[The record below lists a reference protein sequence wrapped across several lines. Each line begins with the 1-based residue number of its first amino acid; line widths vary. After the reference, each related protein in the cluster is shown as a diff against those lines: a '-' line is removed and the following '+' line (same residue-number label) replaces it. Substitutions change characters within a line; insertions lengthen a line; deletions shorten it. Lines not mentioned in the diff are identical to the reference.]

1 MDIIV
6 VRQPDD
12 SYKTSPFRIRF
23 GSFRVLKAKEK
34 IVNILVNGHKTEI
47 TMRLSECGEAYFMNE
62 IISRPIEDKG
72 GYISDG
78 YSPVETGNSAPSSP
92 LKKINP
98 LESKK
103 FDAIEKLCLDGDTV
117 IEPEVDQLSVVNSTL
132 TDIKANLTD
141 KFEIQSLAANSEFLM
156 DPYELEEKRN
166 RKMSFDVMSRDENF
180 YKFRLSRQTNFTIES
195 TMKSRNNMRV
205 EMSNSW
211 NLISKGKDNL
221 EEIFIQNKISKEEFF
236 KDPWKVLNNY
246 NLAFRYEDN
255 VYTWKVIAPIIF
267 AQLAY
272 NEDLPTNVMSSLT
285 QSQQGFFLW
294 RKTNMDAFK
303 IDIKKTF
310 EKIEKDK
317 NLNLTQPQIPIQE
330 INNEV
335 LSSDKSPRKVAINS
349 AIASEKSTES
359 SPCKESYKDN
369 KPHVPEVEA
378 RRHSIQYRKTYTLSS
393 DQIKSL
399 NLKPGKNEISFVV
412 SSKIQ
417 GTQIL
422 TTDIYLWDWE
432 DKIVI
437 SDLDGTITRSDVL
450 GHFLPY
456 IGKDW
461 SHKGVVKLFNEIA
474 KNGYKIIYL
483 TARSISQSDAT
494 KNYLKNKL
502 NQSKKYLIFKICF

>member
-12 SYKTSPFRIRF
+12 SFKTSPFRIRF

-34 IVNILVNGHKTEI
+34 IVNILVNGQKTEI
-47 TMRLSECGEAYFMNE
+47 SMRLSECGEAYFMNE
-62 IISRPIEDKG
+62 IISRRIEDNR
-72 GYISDG
+72 GYLSDG

-92 LKKINP
+92 IKKIIP

-103 FDAIEKLCLDGDTV
+103 LDDLEKLCLDGVDGENGN
-117 IEPEVDQLSVVNSTL
+117 EPEFDQLSAVNNINYTL
-132 TDIKANLTD
+132 TDVKTNLTD
-141 KFEIQSLAANSEFLM
+141 KFEMQSLAAHSEFIM
-156 DPYELEEKRN
+156 DPFELEERRN
-166 RKMSFDVMSRDENF
+166 RKMSFDVLSRDEKF

-195 TMKSRNNMRV
+195 TTRSQHNMRI
-205 EMSNSW
+205 ELSNSW

-236 KDPWKVLNNY
+236 RDPWKVLNNY

-255 VYTWKVIAPIIF
+255 VYTWKVIAPIIIS
-267 AQLAY
+267 QLAY
-272 NEDLPTNVMSSLT
+272 NEDLPSNILSSLT

-294 RKTNMDAFK
+294 KKTNMDAFK
-303 IDIKKTF
+303 IDIKKTL

-317 NLNLTQPQIPIQE
+317 NLNQPQPLIQIKE
-330 INNEV
+330 INTHSEI
-335 LSSDKSPRKVAINS
+335 LPTEKSPRNVNS
-349 AIASEKSTES
+349 GIPSEKSTES
-359 SPCKESYKDN
+359 SPSKESYKDN
-369 KPHVPEVEA
+369 KFVYPEVEGK
-378 RRHSIQYRKTYTLSS
+378 RHSIQYRKTYTLSS

-422 TTDIYLWDWE
+422 TTDIYLWSWE

-450 GHFLPY
+450 GHFLPF

-474 KNGYKIIYL
+474 NNGYKIIYL

-502 NQSKKYLIFKICF
+502 NQSKK